1 MTDRRNEADA
11 SDYQAASDAHM
22 DEQSGVRVPT
32 PDPKDQTGD
41 PEDDTVEHQRSDAAV
56 RAEGPDSGNPAMREL
71 RKRQTKRDIS
81 ES

>member
-1 MTDRRNEADA
+1 MTKRPNEAGA
-11 SDYQAASDAHM
+11 SEKQSASDAHV

-41 PEDDTVEHQRSDAAV
+41 PDA
-56 RAEGPDSGNPAMREL
+56 DNPAMQEL
-71 RKRQTKRDIS
+71 RKRQAQGNIT

>member
-11 SDYQAASDAHM
+11 SDYQASDAHV
-22 DEQSGVRVPT
+22 DEQSGARVPT

-41 PEDDTVEHQRSDAAV
+41 PDADNA
-56 RAEGPDSGNPAMREL
+56 AMREL
-71 RKRQTKRDIS
+71 RKRQNKGDIT